1 MTKLR
6 IELEVVVE
14 DAQSE
19 WGMRQVRDWV
29 KESVDES
36 RGERVVKVKREV
48 LEEVPDVEED

>member
-6 IELEVVVE
+6 IELELVVE
-14 DAQSE
+14 DAQGE

-29 KESVDES
+29 KGAVDES

-48 LEEVPDVEED
+48 LEEVPDADED

>member
-14 DAQSE
+14 DAQGE
-19 WGMRQVRDWV
+19 WSMRQVRDWV

-48 LEEVPDVEED
+48 LEEVPDVDED